1 MAAQGAS
8 DTIYALA
15 SGTGR
20 VAVSVLRVSG
30 DQAFRALECLQ
41 GRLQPHAQL
50 LPRLLKN
57 PSTHE
62 TLDRAMTVRFCAP
75 KSYTGEDMAEIH
87 FHGSRAVLE
96 AVLAAWRANPQ
107 LKLRQAER
115 GEFSRRA
122 LVAGKISLTQAEG
135 LVDLISAETQAQRRQ
150 ALTQSEGALA
160 RLYGG
165 WEERVFLLLCRCEAH
180 IDFADEDLPRSEREQ
195 DATLRS
201 LVEEIEA
208 HLALGEK
215 AARVRTGLS
224 VAITGAPNV
233 GKSSLLNRI
242 AASEV
247 AIVAAT
253 PGTTRDVL
261 RVRTEIASLS
271 VDLLDTAG
279 LRRAEDA
286 VEAEG
291 IRRARISAEQADLVV
306 RVEEAGMEK
315 AGEDA
320 GGKAEVAK
328 GGDDAGRSEG
338 RCGERT
344 RADMVL
350 FNKGDLLD
358 EASRCAFSLPAG
370 AFLVSA
376 RTGKG
381 IGDFLEALGKMLEDR
396 VAVSSESSLAPTRE
410 RHGEALRE
418 AVAGLR
424 RALAEGENRGDW
436 GLMAEALRGAHGALG
451 RLVGRRNVEAL
462 LDRIFAEFCIGK

>member
-261 RVRTEIASLS
+261 RVRTEIASLP

-306 RVEEAGMEK
+306 RVEEAG
-315 AGEDA
+315 
-320 GGKAEVAK
+320 
-328 GGDDAGRSEG
+328 RSDG

-376 RTGKG
+376 RTGEG

-424 RALAEGENRGDW
+424 RALVEGEDRDDSRGDL

>member
-1 MAAQGAS
+1 MTAQGAS

-20 VAVSVLRVSG
+20 VAVSVLRISG

-261 RVRTEIASLS
+261 RVRTEIASLP

-306 RVEEAGMEK
+306 RVEEAG
-315 AGEDA
+315 
-320 GGKAEVAK
+320 
-328 GGDDAGRSEG
+328 RSDG

-376 RTGKG
+376 RTGEG

-424 RALAEGENRGDW
+424 RALVEGEDRDDSRGDL